1 VALLH
6 WVPAFAGTNGWW
18 HRGADAGGR
27 IEMSLDDDIAF
38 FRQVPLFAA
47 LDKEAVRILAIG
59 AETQS
64 FQSGTV
70 LFYAGDL
77 ADGGYIVLEGS
88 LSLESGIY
96 AEDDSR
102 TVGPGTLVG
111 ELAMLTDMVWHFT
124 AVAREPV
131 TVVRITRNL
140 FRKMLEGYPAAA
152 VALRDLFAKRLDG
165 WQSELNAV
173 KKRMEK
179 SGG

>member
-1 VALLH
+1 
-6 WVPAFAGTNGWW
+6 
-18 HRGADAGGR
+18 
-27 IEMSLDDDIAF
+27 MSLDDDIVF

-59 AETQS
+59 AETRS
-64 FQSGTV
+64 FQMGSV

-77 ADGGYIVLEGS
+77 ADGGYIVLEGT
-88 LSLESGIY
+88 LSLESGTY
-96 AEDDSR
+96 AEGKDR
-102 TVGPGTLVG
+102 VVGPGTLIG

-165 WQSELNAV
+165 WQGELNAV
-173 KKRMEK
+173 KKMMEK
-179 SGG
+179 GSG